1 MPTLLMYGHGDVC
14 NGEQHRWRA
23 GLRPFELVQEGNR
36 LYGRGTAD
44 NKIQHL
50 INVVALGL
58 LLEENGK
65 LGFNVKFLLEMGE
78 ENGSYGLREFV
89 TAKRHELAADV
100 FIASDGPRH
109 VPATQLSFWDQEG
122 LSHLR

>member
-1 MPTLLMYGHGDVC
+1 MWLLWVFFLKKM
-14 NGEQHRWRA
+14 A
-23 GLRPFELVQEGNR
+23 
-36 LYGRGTAD
+36 
-44 NKIQHL
+44 
-50 INVVALGL
+50 
-58 LLEENGK
+58 K

-100 FIASDGPRH
+100 FIASDGPVMYPR
-109 VPATQLSFWDQEG
+109 PQPIFLGSEG